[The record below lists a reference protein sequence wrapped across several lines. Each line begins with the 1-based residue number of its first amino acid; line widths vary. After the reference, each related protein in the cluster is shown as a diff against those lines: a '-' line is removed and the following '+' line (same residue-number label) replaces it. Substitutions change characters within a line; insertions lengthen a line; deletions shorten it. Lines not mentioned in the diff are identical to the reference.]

1 MASGIAAKPE
11 SERVGPAGGH
21 WQQVAIAVVV
31 IAGFA
36 LRFYQ
41 IGFQS
46 LWLDEAASVA
56 FASGDPAYII
66 GFTFY
71 KEPNPPIY
79 YLLLHFWMPLF
90 GTSEAAIRSL
100 SAVAGALSVPLLYVI
115 GRRLFSPT
123 AALIGAATLALSP
136 FHIWLSQEARGFT
149 VLVLFG
155 FVALY
160 ALLRALEHD
169 ERRWWAVYAGA
180 ALATMYVHLYGLI
193 LIGTYGVMAL
203 ALRRPERGW
212 VRSLVV
218 ATAVPVILY
227 IPWLLSLFYQFG
239 EPQWR
244 SRLSIVEI
252 VRQTMKTLPLGE
264 ENTWAFARQGW
275 AVWVG
280 LGACAIPLVARAR
293 SQWRGVA
300 ALLLWLGIPI
310 VASYLA
316 SFVSPIY
323 APRYLVVA
331 APALYLAIGVAI
343 ARVGTRV
350 RPLMP
355 VLFAALVI
363 TAWPVL
369 DAAYHLPIKE
379 DFRGA
384 TRYLQA
390 QMAPDDVALIMA
402 GYVEYGFIYYGLDGE
417 TPLGDVTSAEQ
428 VRQALEPFVA
438 AHPHLWFVQSHYEFV
453 DPQKEAETWL
463 FSHCTAQASKAFPG
477 ILVTEL
483 NCVSPS

>member
-1 MASGIAAKPE
+1 MTRQAGPVESRALGSGR
-11 SERVGPAGGH
+11 SRRRMV
-21 WQQVAIAVVV
+21 
-31 IAGFA
+31 AGFG

-56 FASGDPAYII
+56 FASGDPGYIL

-79 YLLLHFWMPLF
+79 YLLLHFWMPIF
-90 GTSEAAIRSL
+90 GTSETAVRSL

-115 GRRLFSPT
+115 GRRLFSP
-123 AALIGAATLALSP
+123 AAGVLGAASLALSP
-136 FHIWLSQEARGFT
+136 FHVWLSQETRGFT

-155 FVALY
+155 LAALY
-160 ALLRALEHD
+160 ALLRALERD
-169 ERRWWAVYAGA
+169 DRRWWAVYACA
-180 ALATMYVHLYGLI
+180 AFATMYVHLYGLI
-193 LIGTYGVMAL
+193 LIGTYGAMAL

-212 VRSLVV
+212 LRSLVV
-218 ATAVPVILY
+218 ATAVPVLLY

-280 LGACAIPLVARAR
+280 LGACAVPLVARAR
-293 SQWRGVA
+293 SQWRGVV
-300 ALLLWLGIPI
+300 ALLLWLGLPI
-310 VASYLA
+310 VVSYLA

-323 APRYLVVA
+323 APRYLVIA
-331 APALYLAIGVAI
+331 APGPLPGNRRRHR
-343 ARVGTRV
+343 ARRYTGW
-350 RPLMP
+350 PLMP
-355 VLFAALVI
+355 ALFVALVV

-369 DAAYHLPIKE
+369 DAAYHQPIKE

-384 TRYLQA
+384 TA
-390 QMAPDDVALIMA
+390 
-402 GYVEYGFIYYGLDGE
+402 
-417 TPLGDVTSAEQ
+417 TS
-428 VRQALEPFVA
+428 RRGWPR
-438 AHPHLWFVQSHYEFV
+438 
-453 DPQKEAETWL
+453 T
-463 FSHCTAQASKAFPG
+463 T
-477 ILVTEL
+477 
-483 NCVSPS
+483 SP